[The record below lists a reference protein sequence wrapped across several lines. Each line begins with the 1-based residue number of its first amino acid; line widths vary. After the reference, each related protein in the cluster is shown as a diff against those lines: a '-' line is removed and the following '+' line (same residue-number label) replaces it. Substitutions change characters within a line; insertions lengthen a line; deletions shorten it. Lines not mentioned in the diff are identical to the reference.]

1 MHEDDYCFNKIISL
15 LALLLGETGVMS
27 DIRACMWP
35 SLTAWPL
42 HASVPKEQANCRN
55 PTRSILN
62 KEIYLDVRVKAGFFS
77 WPNVSAMLLAVT
89 ENLTYSSLHSQGY
102 YSNI

>member
-77 WPNVSAMLLAVT
+77 WPNVSVSNAFSCDRKPDLQQLTQPGLLF
-89 ENLTYSSLHSQGY
+89 
-102 YSNI
+102 